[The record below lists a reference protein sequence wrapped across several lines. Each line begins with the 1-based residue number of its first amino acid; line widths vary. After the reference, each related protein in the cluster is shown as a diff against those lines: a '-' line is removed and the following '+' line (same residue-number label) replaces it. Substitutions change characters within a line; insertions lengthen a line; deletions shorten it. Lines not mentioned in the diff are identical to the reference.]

1 MSTHSRAVVIVS
13 GGGAVSPFTTP
24 DQACSTKP
32 GFLSAGNT
40 DTALR
45 DHLLAA
51 GWSVFTAP
59 ANDDWGPVR
68 EPAPDSFGPFK
79 DSPVVLPDTMTM
91 LSSGDIDNAGE
102 KLHRFVTYLAS
113 DYGVQEVDLIGHS
126 NGGLYA
132 RAAIRLATLTGA
144 PYRTRSLIT
153 MGTPHCG
160 SVPGRMTLGELTAA
174 DAMGDAFTEKLFD
187 LWPRYL
193 SGKDKGLNIQ
203 DTEHFLMGPAGW
215 NAAQGSVLDGIPV
228 TLMAGTYF
236 AVEGGNPTMWPYDG
250 LVSEHSAW
258 AVDVPEST
266 MPIRS
271 TWSAPLTH
279 SIFISNAIG
288 TDWQTALTWNT
299 AALER
304 VQQAL
309 DAA

>member
-24 DQACSTKP
+24 DRACSAEP

-40 DTALR
+40 DTGLR
-45 DHLLAA
+45 DYLLVA

-59 ANDDWGPVR
+59 ASDDWGPVR

-102 KLHRFVTYLAS
+102 KLHRFITYLAS
-113 DYGVQEVDLIGHS
+113 DYGVREVDFIGHS

-160 SVPGRMTLGELTAA
+160 SVPGRMTLGELTAV

>member
-24 DQACSTKP
+24 TQGCSAEP

-40 DTALR
+40 DTGLR
-45 DHLLAA
+45 DYLLAA

-79 DSPVVLPDTMTM
+79 HAPAVLPDTMTI

-113 DYGVQEVDLIGHS
+113 DYGVREVDFIGHS

-132 RAAIRLATLTGA
+132 RSAIRLATLTGA
-144 PYRTRSLIT
+144 AYRTRSLIT
-153 MGTPHCG
+153 LGTPHCG
-160 SVPGRMTLGELTAA
+160 SVPGRMTLGELTAH
-174 DAMGDAFTEKLFD
+174 DAMGDAFTEKLFE
-187 LWPRYL
+187 LWPRYAVTA
-193 SGKDKGLNIQ
+193 DKGLNVQ
-203 DTEHFLMGPAGW
+203 DTEHYLGGPGGW

-236 AVEGGNPTMWPYDG
+236 TAEGGNPTMWPYDG

-258 AVDVPEST
+258 ALDLPEST

-304 VQQAL
+304 LLHAL